1 MQEKL
6 NDIFRKIQ
14 EISVNYGCVEYLSA
28 ELGVLKDQI
37 EELMDEMQPYIDK
50 LKDYEDA
57 EEQGLLL
64 KLPCKVG
71 THIYIINHYWIDE
84 GQIIGLAECDDV
96 DCACFKVYE
105 DPDTYSMVA
114 FDEFGKTWFLTEEE
128 AERKLKEL
136 QG

>member
-6 NDIFRKIQ
+6 NDIFRKIH

-71 THIYIINHYWIDE
+71 THIYIINRYWIDE